1 MPTQRN
7 PIHPQSNADKI
18 TACNVSL
25 EFLKKQV
32 KHLTEEQKEIR
43 EMLLKIMENT
53 RPFEMVEAKKEES
66 EPVKSWFWSS

>member
-1 MPTQRN
+1 MPTRN
-7 PIHPQSNADKI
+7 SIHPQTNADKI
-18 TACNVSL
+18 TACNISL

-53 RPFEMVEAKKEES
+53 KPFEIADED
-66 EPVKSWFWSS
+66 EPIKSWWWSA